1 MPYPRHV
8 AVLRTIRATL
18 LSKAVPSPGRYSI
31 WTGLAMLYV
40 VWLIAPAS
48 DTDWAVPFV
57 VFALAITGVWSIER
71 GFRLERQRRRRH

>member
-1 MPYPRHV
+1 M

-40 VWLIAPAS
+40 AWLIAPAS

-57 VFALAITGVWSIER
+57 ALALAITGVWSIER
-71 GFRLERQRRRRH
+71 GFGLERQRRRRD